1 MFFSRRACA
10 SFAMVT
16 LALDSNGELTMKR
29 ALLAAAAAAA
39 LSAAAHAEQK
49 WTSFYVGINL
59 GYAWSDTDVTDI
71 DGYNAIPP
79 AAFTWNLEGDDVLF
93 GLNAGINYNWDSW
106 LVGIEV
112 EGGDLGLEGIAVQP
126 GSPGLDTRA
135 EIDGGGYIAA
145 SARFGYIFGK
155 TLVFLKGGV
164 TSVDT
169 GVSHIDDCNIG
180 ACGFGLTS
188 GTIGGMTQGWLYG
201 VGVEHPISTG
211 WTVKLEYN
219 RFDLEDDV
227 FVSAPAGDRIGVD
240 TEIDVV
246 KLGVNWQFGTPE

>member
-1 MFFSRRACA
+1 
-10 SFAMVT
+10 
-16 LALDSNGELTMKR
+16 MKH

-39 LSAAAHAEQK
+39 LSAAAQAETK
-49 WTSFYVGINL
+49 WTGFYAGINL
-59 GYAWSDTDVTDI
+59 GYSWSDTDVTDI
-71 DGYNAIPP
+71 DDWNTIPP
-79 AAFTWNLEGDDVLF
+79 AARTWNLEGDDVLF
-93 GLNAGINYNWDSW
+93 GVNAGINYNWDNW
-106 LVGIEV
+106 LIGIEA
-112 EGGDLGLEGIAVQP
+112 EGGELGLDGVAVQP

-135 EIDGGGYIAA
+135 EIDGGAYIAA
-145 SARFGYIFGK
+145 SARFGYIFGR

-169 GVSHIDDCNIG
+169 GVSHIDDCG
-180 ACGFGLTS
+180 AFPCGPGLAQ

-201 VGVEHPISTG
+201 IGVEHPIAEG

-227 FVSAPAGDRIGVD
+227 FVSSDGTAFDIGVD